1 MHQPEVLFGTHAVA
15 AGDNDARTLDVDL
28 ALLDLTVDDLHR
40 EVRVRDHLLPV
51 DRLHLA
57 RAGLCGVL
65 LAHHALADGRHL
77 GTVVG
82 VHDRRNDVAAE
93 GRANLVQQIL
103 ILRTGF
109 RVLMVADHQLRTVG
123 RQTTEQRR
131 RYARSEIA
139 ADGSRT
145 EKGDLGLLLLDQTAH
160 HSRMGQRAE
169 RSELLAV
176 GRPHGIGA
184 VFGQLLSDV
193 AQIMTQYDGFELHAE
208 RRGQL
213 TAFGQ
218 QLQTHVRRYPVFEFY
233 IYKYII
239 HISFPP

>member
-1 MHQPEVLFGTHAVA
+1 M
-15 AGDNDARTLDVDL
+15 
-28 ALLDLTVDDLHR
+28 
-40 EVRVRDHLLPV
+40 
-51 DRLHLA
+51 
-57 RAGLCGVL
+57 
-65 LAHHALADGRHL
+65 
-77 GTVVG
+77 VG

-103 ILRTGF
+103 ILRTGL

-123 RQTTEQRR
+123 RQTAEQRR
-131 RYARSEIA
+131 RYARGEIA
-139 ADGSRT
+139 ADGGRT

-169 RSELLAV
+169 RSELLVV

-184 VFGQLLSDV
+184 VFGQLLGDI

-218 QLQTHVRRYPVFEFY
+218 QLQTHVRRYSVFEFY

>member
-1 MHQPEVLFGTHAVA
+1 
-15 AGDNDARTLDVDL
+15 
-28 ALLDLTVDDLHR
+28 
-40 EVRVRDHLLPV
+40 
-51 DRLHLA
+51 
-57 RAGLCGVL
+57 
-65 LAHHALADGRHL
+65 
-77 GTVVG
+77 
-82 VHDRRNDVAAE
+82 
-93 GRANLVQQIL
+93 
-103 ILRTGF
+103 
-109 RVLMVADHQLRTVG
+109 MVADHQLRTVG

-169 RSELLAV
+169 RSELLVV